1 MIFFS
6 FPKKMEL
13 EDQKTIEMLEENII
27 CLKAAIIKAKRIKQQ
42 AVERY
47 EMDKDS
53 FEKDIQESL
62 RRIENLKKNDEDWEP
77 MTDIQVDRWIEEEI
91 EKD

>member
-1 MIFFS
+1 
-6 FPKKMEL
+6 MEL